1 MQAGERALTP
11 PPLEEGEEGE
21 MSGEAAGD
29 ESTGTVTDGIVR
41 PQPLTVPLPPGVEV
55 APIPMMQNLKGV
67 PPSSPSSSKPNASFS
82 TKGEGLLRTL
92 CAAAS
97 VPPSMRVQLAML
109 LLNRWSTDLDVID
122 PDPTD
127 GSTLLHALAATG
139 ALPLPSRD
147 RLGAG
152 DHDPTALR
160 AAAAATL
167 QLCELLL
174 DAGASV
180 NSASHKGNSPLHVA
194 CAASVRLPLIN
205 ALLRARADVNA
216 LNVRREAPLHLLAVS
231 SAFESTAAVQALLGA
246 GAKLGLRDSRLETP
260 LHKAVLCGNVPLAC
274 ELVRAGASL
283 NIVNAAGQ
291 TPLDLAS
298 WQGAAQRVQLL
309 EAISHPPLWVP
320 DHVSALC
327 MLCREPFTATRR
339 RHHCRH
345 CGTTVCGTCSARRAP
360 IAKFAIKEP
369 VRLCSTCHPIVLATD
384 APTLPVVPDNDAPRT
399 VRLVNELSSTSAE
412 PGGPTLSTNP
422 WADQAAQ
429 AWKTSLARDA
439 GDGRRPFALSNEGSG
454 DEYSGENGAGRGHT
468 TSAGGEVGGALFR
481 RGSERRTR

>member
-1 MQAGERALTP
+1 
-11 PPLEEGEEGE
+11 
-21 MSGEAAGD
+21 
-29 ESTGTVTDGIVR
+29 
-41 PQPLTVPLPPGVEV
+41 
-55 APIPMMQNLKGV
+55 
-67 PPSSPSSSKPNASFS
+67 
-82 TKGEGLLRTL
+82 
-92 CAAAS
+92 
-97 VPPSMRVQLAML
+97 
-109 LLNRWSTDLDVID
+109 
-122 PDPTD
+122 
-127 GSTLLHALAATG
+127 
-139 ALPLPSRD
+139 
-147 RLGAG
+147 
-152 DHDPTALR
+152 
-160 AAAAATL
+160 
-167 QLCELLL
+167 
-174 DAGASV
+174 
-180 NSASHKGNSPLHVA
+180 
-194 CAASVRLPLIN
+194 VRLPLIN

-345 CGTTVCGTCSARRAP
+345 CGTTVCGACSARRAP

-384 APTLPVVPDNDAPRT
+384 APTLPEVPDNDAPRT
-399 VRLVNELSSTSAE
+399 VRLVNELSSSSTE

-481 RGSERRTR
+481 RGSERKTR